1 MYKDLKNHL
10 PSGASLEYEVSKIPY
25 TLEKD
30 YNPDFTITT
39 KSGNII
45 YIEAK
50 GLGRAFTYD
59 VRAKMEAVKKNNP
72 ELDIRIVFMRDGPL
86 RKGGK
91 MRASDWAEKAGYP
104 FCVGTIPKDWFE
116 E

>member
-10 PSGASLEYEVSKIPY
+10 PRGASLEYEVSKIPY

-59 VRAKMEAVKKNNP
+59 VRAKMDAVKKNNP

-104 FCVGTIPKDWFE
+104 FCVGSIPPDWFE

>member
-10 PSGASLEYEVSKIPY
+10 PRGASLEYEVSKIPY

-104 FCVGTIPKDWFE
+104 FCVGSIPSDWFE